1 MPEFECVEVNED
13 GYIWNLVEDGKSVR
27 DLLGALGNTE
37 TTLADVDA
45 RLGLL
50 ELMYR
55 TQVNGNPF
63 TVSFSDMSGLVVTGV
78 WNETLKRVEF

>member
-1 MPEFECVEVNED
+1 VETVGQKGQHYINLETGAEFECSEVNED
-13 GYIWNLVEDGKSVR
+13 GYIWKTVETGKSIR
-27 DLLGALGNTE
+27 DALGTTGSME
-37 TTLADVDA
+37 TNLADLDV

-63 TVSFSDMSGLVVTGV
+63 TVSLR
-78 WNETLKRVEF
+78 RV

>member
-1 MPEFECVEVNED
+1 M
-13 GYIWNLVEDGKSVR
+13 
-27 DLLGALGNTE
+27 E
-37 TTLADVDA
+37 TSLADADA

-63 TVSFSDMSGLVVTGV
+63 TVSFFDMADLAVTGV
-78 WNETLKRVEF
+78 WYETLKRVEF

>member
-1 MPEFECVEVNED
+1 MLC
-13 GYIWNLVEDGKSVR
+13 GYIWEPADHSTPITEAM
-27 DLLGALGNTE
+27 GAAGTME
-37 TTLADVDA
+37 IELADVDA

-63 TVSFSDMSGLVVTGV
+63 TVSFSDMSDLEVTGV
-78 WNETLKRVEF
+78 WNETMKRVEF

>member
-1 MPEFECVEVNED
+1 
-13 GYIWNLVEDGKSVR
+13 
-27 DLLGALGNTE
+27 
-37 TTLADVDA
+37 
-45 RLGLL
+45 
-50 ELMYR
+50 MYR